1 MGNFRRDAKGY
12 HYTIPEAFDPSLSY
26 DMQYQRLR
34 NLVLKIIDE
43 MEINVPYLI
52 MTKVTHTNDSITIT
66 GSLYQDYK
74 FVSLNNTFS
83 LVGLGDG
90 TYYLNLNNRHKYAP
104 CDKDIVSVPFEGTM
118 YVSTQYMPKDELTL
132 YSITKENG
140 VVTEVK
146 YNDIYT
152 GMHNI
157 AEDAHENRFS
167 DVYSKIQTEIDRATS
182 AEETLDKKIEDET
195 DRAETSES
203 ALDDKI
209 EAETQRA
216 KSAETQLQNNI
227 TAETNRAT
235 AKENELSAAIT
246 AEQQR
251 AEQAEQQITNAVNTE
266 VQNRTA
272 AVTEERERAIAAEN
286 AITENMT
293 NLVNTEKDRAIAAET
308 SITTNMTNLVN
319 TEKDRAIAAE
329 TSITT
334 NMTNLVNTEKD
345 RAIAA
350 ETSITEDMTNL
361 IETEKDRAIAAEE
374 NLQSQFNNWE
384 AQLDGVEAKV
394 DGKQDKIGAVQG
406 NATDM
411 EITGIPAT
419 NSIAFKSANGDILA
433 VKTKV
438 PTSPT
443 DAVSKAYLDNE
454 VELIN
459 NSLDEKQ
466 DKIGK
471 VNIVSPSSIKVTEV
485 PVSEDIGFLGTDGN
499 LLNVKTGTPS
509 ANDDSTT
516 KKYVDDTITSATKL
530 NWKDATLIFYK
541 NDGSEVSQKPIKYAE
556 DNNFIYVSFNIG
568 INNLSIQRAYC
579 ANLDIDMTV
588 ISNTINTNNLTY
600 NIRDGVNYETFFANT
615 MHISPRKDLD
625 IRFTDSNN
633 NIDFTGKGL
642 SIYGT
647 YLFKK

>member
-1 MGNFRRDAKGY
+1 MGNFCRDTKGY

-34 NLVLKIIDE
+34 NIVLKIIDE

-140 VVTEVK
+140 VVTSVE

-167 DVYSKIQTEIDRATS
+167 DVYAKIQAEIDRATS
-182 AEETLDKKIEDET
+182 AEETLDKKIENET

-203 ALDDKI
+203 AIDDKI

-216 KSAETQLQNNI
+216 TSKETELQNNI

-235 AKENELSAAIT
+235 AKENQLSAAIT

-293 NLVNTEKDRAIAAET
+293 NLVDTEKDRAIAAENSVRT
-308 SITTNMTNLVN
+308 DMTNLVD

-329 TSITT
+329 
-334 NMTNLVNTEKD
+334 N
-345 RAIAA
+345 
-350 ETSITEDMTNL
+350 SITEDMTNL
-361 IETEKDRAIAAEE
+361 VETEKDRAIAAEE

-394 DGKQDKIGAVQG
+394 DGKQDKIGNVQG

-419 NSIAFKSANGDILA
+419 NSIAFKGENGDILA
-433 VKTKV
+433 VKTKA
-438 PTSPT
+438 PASPT
-443 DAVSKAYLDNE
+443 DAVTKEWLDTE

-459 NSLDEKQ
+459 NSLDEL
-466 DKIGK
+466 DTKITAETGRATQKENELNTKITNEINRATQVENAIKEDVNGILLTNFPVTATTYSDTDVPVTAAVRVLKFNKFALIQVNCRSNDRSTNFNQIK
-471 VNIVSPSSIKVTEV
+471 VDLSSLSPS
-485 PVSEDIGFLGTDGN
+485 
-499 LLNVKTGTPS
+499 LNKNAAFGS
-509 ANDDSTT
+509 AG
-516 KKYVDDTITSATKL
+516 YMEILQDTIGATYHSWPVTLRTDKTL
-530 NWKDATLIFYK
+530 IIGNSLLTGYRPGDAT
-541 NDGSEVSQKPIKYAE
+541 VYATA
-556 DNNFIYVSFNIG
+556 I
-568 INNLSIQRAYC
+568 L
-579 ANLDIDMTV
+579 
-588 ISNTINTNNLTY
+588 
-600 NIRDGVNYETFFANT
+600 FF
-615 MHISPRKDLD
+615 
-625 IRFTDSNN
+625 
-633 NIDFTGKGL
+633 
-642 SIYGT
+642 
-647 YLFKK
+647 

>member
-1 MGNFRRDAKGY
+1 MGNFRRDTKGY

-34 NLVLKIIDE
+34 NIVLKIIDE

-140 VVTEVK
+140 VVTSVE

-167 DVYSKIQTEIDRATS
+167 DVYAKIQAEIDRATS

-195 DRAETSES
+195 DRAETAES

-209 EAETQRA
+209 KAETQRA
-216 KSAETQLQNNI
+216 TSAETQLQNNI

-235 AKENELSAAIT
+235 AKENELSEAIT

-293 NLVNTEKDRAIAAET
+293 NLVNTEKDRAIAAEN
-308 SITTNMTNLVN
+308 SIRTDMTNLV
-319 TEKDRAIAAE
+319 
-329 TSITT
+329 
-334 NMTNLVNTEKD
+334 
-345 RAIAA
+345 
-350 ETSITEDMTNL
+350 
-361 IETEKDRAIAAEE
+361 ETEKDRAIAAEE

-394 DGKQDKIGAVQG
+394 DAKQDKIGAVQG

-419 NSIAFKSANGDILA
+419 ESIAFKGQN
-433 VKTKV
+433 
-438 PTSPT
+438 
-443 DAVSKAYLDNE
+443 
-454 VELIN
+454 
-459 NSLDEKQ
+459 
-466 DKIGK
+466 
-471 VNIVSPSSIKVTEV
+471 SSILK
-485 PVSEDIGFLGTDGN
+485 
-499 LLNVKTGTPS
+499 VKTGTS
-509 ANDDSTT
+509 
-516 KKYVDDTITSATKL
+516 VDDDDAIPRKQFVDSNTTLTTLITNETNRATQKENELNTKIINETNRATQVENDIKEDVNGTLLTEFPITASAYDGSNVPVTASIKVLKFNTFALIQVSCKNTDRSTNFNQIKVDLSSLSPSLTKNVAFGSAGYIYASGGL
-530 NWKDATLIFYK
+530 SEVKYYSWPVQLYKDKTLRIGNSTLAGYKLGDAT
-541 NDGSEVSQKPIKYAE
+541 VYATA
-556 DNNFIYVSFNIG
+556 I
-568 INNLSIQRAYC
+568 L
-579 ANLDIDMTV
+579 
-588 ISNTINTNNLTY
+588 
-600 NIRDGVNYETFFANT
+600 FF
-615 MHISPRKDLD
+615 
-625 IRFTDSNN
+625 
-633 NIDFTGKGL
+633 
-642 SIYGT
+642 
-647 YLFKK
+647 

>member
-1 MGNFRRDAKGY
+1 MGNFRRDTKGY

-34 NLVLKIIDE
+34 NIVLKIIDE

-140 VVTEVK
+140 VVTSVE

-167 DVYSKIQTEIDRATS
+167 DVYAKIQAEIDRATS

-216 KSAETQLQNNI
+216 TSAETQLQNNI

-246 AEQQR
+246 AEQHR

-293 NLVNTEKDRAIAAET
+293 NLVNTEKDRAMAAEASITESMTSLVDTEKDRAIAAEE
-308 SITTNMTNLVN
+308 SITTDMTSLVN

-329 TSITT
+329 G
-334 NMTNLVNTEKD
+334 
-345 RAIAA
+345 
-350 ETSITEDMTNL
+350 
-361 IETEKDRAIAAEE
+361 

-394 DGKQDKIGAVQG
+394 DAKQDKIGDVQG

-419 NSIAFKSANGDILA
+419 NSIAFKGENGDFLA
-433 VKTKV
+433 IKTKN
-438 PTSPT
+438 PTSSN
-443 DAVSKAYLDNE
+443 DAVSKA
-454 VELIN
+454 
-459 NSLDEKQ
+459 SLDAEVATINSSI
-466 DKIGK
+466 DELNTKITGEISRATQAENDIKEDVNGTLLTDFPVTAKNYSGSSVAVTAK
-471 VNIVSPSSIKVTEV
+471 VNVLKFNTFALIQVQCRSTDRSSNFNEINVDLSSLSPSLTKNVAFGSAGYIYSSGELTEV
-485 PVSEDIGFLGTDGN
+485 KYYSWPVQLLTTGVLRIGSSALAGYKLG
-499 LLNVKTGTPS
+499 
-509 ANDDSTT
+509 
-516 KKYVDDTITSATKL
+516 
-530 NWKDATLIFYK
+530 DAT
-541 NDGSEVSQKPIKYAE
+541 VYATA
-556 DNNFIYVSFNIG
+556 I
-568 INNLSIQRAYC
+568 L
-579 ANLDIDMTV
+579 
-588 ISNTINTNNLTY
+588 
-600 NIRDGVNYETFFANT
+600 FF
-615 MHISPRKDLD
+615 
-625 IRFTDSNN
+625 
-633 NIDFTGKGL
+633 
-642 SIYGT
+642 
-647 YLFKK
+647 

>member
-1 MGNFRRDAKGY
+1 MGNFRRDTKGY

-34 NLVLKIIDE
+34 NIVLKIIDE

-52 MTKVTHTNDSITIT
+52 MTNVTHTNDSITIT

-140 VVTEVK
+140 VVTSVE

-167 DVYSKIQTEIDRATS
+167 DVYTKIQAEIDRATS

-195 DRAETSES
+195 YRAKISES
-203 ALDDKI
+203 MLDDKI

-216 KSAETQLQNNI
+216 TNAETQLQNNI

-293 NLVNTEKDRAIAAET
+293 NLVNTEKDRAIAAEN
-308 SITTNMTNLVN
+308 SIRTDMTNLVD

-329 TSITT
+329 ESITT
-334 NMTNLVNTEKD
+334 DMTNLVN
-345 RAIAA
+345 
-350 ETSITEDMTNL
+350 
-361 IETEKDRAIAAEE
+361 TEKDRAIAAEE

-419 NSIAFKSANGDILA
+419 NSIGFKGENDDFLA
-433 VKTKV
+433 IKTKN

-443 DAVSKAYLDNE
+443 DAVTKAWLDTE
-454 VELIN
+454 VELITN
-459 NSLDEKQ
+459 SIDELDTKITDEISRATQAENDIKEDVNGTLLTDFPVTAKNYSGSSVAVTAKVNVLKFNTFALIQVQCRSADRSNNFNEINVDLSSLSPSLTKNVAFGSAGYIEVNIDTLEATYHSWPVQLYTDKTLRIGNSLLTGYK
-466 DKIGK
+466 
-471 VNIVSPSSIKVTEV
+471 
-485 PVSEDIGFLGTDGN
+485 LG
-499 LLNVKTGTPS
+499 
-509 ANDDSTT
+509 
-516 KKYVDDTITSATKL
+516 
-530 NWKDATLIFYK
+530 DAT
-541 NDGSEVSQKPIKYAE
+541 VYATA
-556 DNNFIYVSFNIG
+556 I
-568 INNLSIQRAYC
+568 L
-579 ANLDIDMTV
+579 
-588 ISNTINTNNLTY
+588 
-600 NIRDGVNYETFFANT
+600 FF
-615 MHISPRKDLD
+615 
-625 IRFTDSNN
+625 
-633 NIDFTGKGL
+633 
-642 SIYGT
+642 
-647 YLFKK
+647 

>member
-1 MGNFRRDAKGY
+1 MGNFRRDTKGY

-34 NLVLKIIDE
+34 NIVLKIIDE

-140 VVTEVK
+140 VVTSVE

-167 DVYSKIQTEIDRATS
+167 DVYAKIQAEIDRATS

-209 EAETQRA
+209 ETETQRA
-216 KSAETQLQNNI
+216 TSAETQLQNNI

-246 AEQQR
+246 AEQHR

-293 NLVNTEKDRAIAAET
+293 NLVNTEKDRAIAAEA
-308 SITTNMTNLVN
+308 SIT
-319 TEKDRAIAAE
+319 E
-329 TSITT
+329 

-361 IETEKDRAIAAEE
+361 VDTEKNRAIAAEE

-394 DGKQDKIGAVQG
+394 DAKQDKIGAVQG

-419 NSIAFKSANGDILA
+419 NSIAFKGENDDFLA
-433 VKTKV
+433 IKTKN
-438 PTSPT
+438 PTGENDT
-443 DAVSKAYLDNE
+443 AN
-454 VELIN
+454 
-459 NSLDEKQ
+459 KQ
-466 DKIGK
+466 Y
-471 VNIVSPSSIKVTEV
+471 V
-485 PVSEDIGFLGTDGN
+485 
-499 LLNVKTGTPS
+499 
-509 ANDDSTT
+509 DST
-516 KKYVDDTITSATKL
+516 IENATTL
-530 NWKDATLIFYK
+530 NWKTGVLKFYEAP
-541 NDGSEVSQKPIKYAE
+541 SSTEVANLNIEYAE
-556 DNNFIYVSFNIG
+556 DANFVYIYLSGSISNCKVLYAEADLDITPFAKPSDSSPITYYVYDVILSDTSFTTINNIMNTKYNISIG
-568 INNLSIQRAYC
+568 INGA
-579 ANLDIDMTV
+579 LDL
-588 ISNTINTNNLTY
+588 TNKSM
-600 NIRDGVNYETFFANT
+600 R
-615 MHISPRKDLD
+615 
-625 IRFTDSNN
+625 
-633 NIDFTGKGL
+633 
-642 SIYGT
+642 IYGT

>member
-1 MGNFRRDAKGY
+1 MGNFRRDTKGY

-34 NLVLKIIDE
+34 NIVLKIIDE

-140 VVTEVK
+140 VVTSVE

-167 DVYSKIQTEIDRATS
+167 DVYTKIQAEIDRATS
-182 AEETLDKKIEDET
+182 AEENLDKKIEDET

-216 KSAETQLQNNI
+216 TSAETQLQNNI

-235 AKENELSAAIT
+235 AKESELSAVIT

-266 VQNRTA
+266 VQNRTT
-272 AVTEERERAIAAEN
+272 AVAEERERAIAAEN

-293 NLVNTEKDRAIAAET
+293 NLID
-308 SITTNMTNLVN
+308 
-319 TEKDRAIAAE
+319 
-329 TSITT
+329 
-334 NMTNLVNTEKD
+334 
-345 RAIAA
+345 
-350 ETSITEDMTNL
+350 
-361 IETEKDRAIAAEE
+361 TEKDRAIAAEE

-394 DGKQDKIGAVQG
+394 DAKQDKIGAVQG

-419 NSIAFKSANGDILA
+419 NSIAFKGEKGNILA
-433 VKTKV
+433 VKTKI
-438 PTSPT
+438 PT
-443 DAVSKAYLDNE
+443 DTDDAVPKASLDTE

-466 DKIGK
+466 DKIGE
-471 VNIVSPSSIKVTEV
+471 VNIVSPTSIVIYEI
-485 PVSEDIGFLGTDGN
+485 PASEDIGFLGTDGN
-499 LLNVKTGTPS
+499 LLNVKTGRPLADDES
-509 ANDDSTT
+509 AT
-516 KKYVDDTITSATKL
+516 KKYVDDSIESATKL
-530 NWKDATLIFYK
+530 NWKDATLIFDK
-541 NDGSEVSQKPIKYAE
+541 NDGSEVYQGSIKYAE
-556 DNNFIYVSFNIG
+556 DNNFIYVNFDIV
-568 INNLSIQRAYC
+568 INNLSIQRASS
-579 ANLDIDMTV
+579 AKLDIDMTGIYSI
-588 ISNTINTNNLTY
+588 ISANNLTY
-600 NIRDGVNYETFFANT
+600 NIRDGVNYEAFLANT
-615 MHISPRKDLD
+615 IRISPSKILN
-625 IRFTDSNN
+625 IHFTDINN
-633 NIDFTGKGL
+633 NIDFTGKEL

>member
-1 MGNFRRDAKGY
+1 MGNFRRDTKGY

-34 NLVLKIIDE
+34 NIVLKIIDE

-140 VVTEVK
+140 VVTSVE

-167 DVYSKIQTEIDRATS
+167 DVYTKIQTEIDRATS

-216 KSAETQLQNNI
+216 TNAETQLQNNI

-246 AEQQR
+246 AEQHR

-286 AITENMT
+286 SITENMT

-308 SITTNMTNLVN
+308 SITENMTNLV
-319 TEKDRAIAAE
+319 D
-329 TSITT
+329 
-334 NMTNLVNTEKD
+334 TEKD

-361 IETEKDRAIAAEE
+361 VETEKDRAIAAEE

-394 DGKQDKIGAVQG
+394 DAKQDKIGAVQG

-419 NSIAFKSANGDILA
+419 NSIVFKGTNGDILA
-433 VKTKV
+433 VKTKI

-443 DAVSKAYLDNE
+443 DAVPKASLDTE

-466 DKIGK
+466 DKIGE
-471 VNIVSPSSIKVTEV
+471 VNIYSPASVRVTAI
-485 PVSEDIGFLGTDGN
+485 PASKDIGFVNTGGV
-499 LLNVKTGTPS
+499 LLNVKTGAPLDDSDS
-509 ANDDSTT
+509 ANMEYVKNQIAIETLRATQAENAIKEDVNGTLLTDFPVTASTYSNT
-516 KKYVDDTITSATKL
+516 DVPVIANVKVLKFNTFALIQVNCRSVDRSSNFNQIKVDLSSLSPSLDKNAAFGSAGYIEVLQDTLGATYHSWPVQL
-530 NWKDATLIFYK
+530 YTDRTLRIGNSLLTGYRLGDAT
-541 NDGSEVSQKPIKYAE
+541 VYATA
-556 DNNFIYVSFNIG
+556 V
-568 INNLSIQRAYC
+568 L
-579 ANLDIDMTV
+579 
-588 ISNTINTNNLTY
+588 
-600 NIRDGVNYETFFANT
+600 FF
-615 MHISPRKDLD
+615 
-625 IRFTDSNN
+625 
-633 NIDFTGKGL
+633 
-642 SIYGT
+642 
-647 YLFKK
+647 

>member
-1 MGNFRRDAKGY
+1 MGNFRRDTKGY

-34 NLVLKIIDE
+34 NVVLKIIDE

-140 VVTEVK
+140 IVK
-146 YNDIYT
+146 SVEYNDIYT

-167 DVYSKIQTEIDRATS
+167 DVYTKIQAEIDRATS

-195 DRAETSES
+195 NRAETSES

-216 KSAETQLQNNI
+216 TSAETQLQNNI

-251 AEQAEQQITNAVNTE
+251 AEQAEQQITNAINTE

-293 NLVNTEKDRAIAAET
+293 NLVNTEKDRAIAAEN
-308 SITTNMTNLVN
+308 SIRTDMTNLV
-319 TEKDRAIAAE
+319 D
-329 TSITT
+329 
-334 NMTNLVNTEKD
+334 TEKD

-361 IETEKDRAIAAEE
+361 VETEKDRAIAAEG

-394 DGKQDKIGAVQG
+394 DAKQDKIGDVQG

-419 NSIAFKSANGDILA
+419 NSIAFKGENGDFLA
-433 VKTKV
+433 IKTKN
-438 PTSPT
+438 PTSSN
-443 DAVSKAYLDNE
+443 DAVSKA
-454 VELIN
+454 
-459 NSLDEKQ
+459 SLDAEVATINSSI
-466 DKIGK
+466 DELNTKITGEISRATQAENDIKEDVNGTLLTDFPVTAKNYSGSSVAVTAK
-471 VNIVSPSSIKVTEV
+471 VNVLKFNTFALIQVQCRSTDRSSNFNEINVDLSSLSPSLTKNVAFGSAGYIYSSSELTEV
-485 PVSEDIGFLGTDGN
+485 KYYSWPVQLLTTGVLRIGSSALAGYKLG
-499 LLNVKTGTPS
+499 
-509 ANDDSTT
+509 
-516 KKYVDDTITSATKL
+516 
-530 NWKDATLIFYK
+530 DAT
-541 NDGSEVSQKPIKYAE
+541 VYATA
-556 DNNFIYVSFNIG
+556 I
-568 INNLSIQRAYC
+568 L
-579 ANLDIDMTV
+579 
-588 ISNTINTNNLTY
+588 
-600 NIRDGVNYETFFANT
+600 FF
-615 MHISPRKDLD
+615 
-625 IRFTDSNN
+625 
-633 NIDFTGKGL
+633 
-642 SIYGT
+642 
-647 YLFKK
+647 

>member
-1 MGNFRRDAKGY
+1 MGNFRRDTKGY

-34 NLVLKIIDE
+34 NIVLKIIDE

-140 VVTEVK
+140 VVTSVE

-157 AEDAHENRFS
+157 DEDAHENRFS
-167 DVYSKIQTEIDRATS
+167 DVYTKIQAEIDRATS

-216 KSAETQLQNNI
+216 TTAETQLQNNI

-235 AKENELSAAIT
+235 AKENALSEAIT

-286 AITENMT
+286 AIT
-293 NLVNTEKDRAIAAET
+293 
-308 SITTNMTNLVN
+308 TNMTNLVN

-329 TSITT
+329 ASITE
-334 NMTNLVNTEKD
+334 NMTNLVDTEKD

-361 IETEKDRAIAAEE
+361 VETEKDRAIAAEE

-394 DGKQDKIGAVQG
+394 DAKQDKIGAVQG

-419 NSIAFKSANGDILA
+419 NSIVFKGTNGDILA
-433 VKTKV
+433 VKTKI

-443 DAVSKAYLDNE
+443 DAVPKASLDTE

-466 DKIGK
+466 DKIGEVLTNSDTDIRITGIP
-471 VNIVSPSSIKVTEV
+471 VNKT
-485 PVSEDIGFLGTDGN
+485 IGFRGTSTSSEF
-499 LLNVKTGTPS
+499 LNVKTGTPS
-509 ANDDSTT
+509 ANDDAST
-516 KKYVDDTITSATKL
+516 KKYVDDTITSVTKL
-530 NWKDATLIFYK
+530 NWKTATINFFNNTSSTVKEDTIEYTEDA
-541 NDGSEVSQKPIKYAE
+541 
-556 DNNFIYVSFNIG
+556 NFIYINLNSFLQNVFVQRAVAVLELSHIFPSEYSVINSYPLAYQIVDVVEYTYSFAIGCFVKGDSTFNIEFTTPASQ
-568 INNLSIQRAYC
+568 IDLS
-579 ANLDIDMTV
+579 NKSMNV
-588 ISNTINTNNLTY
+588 E
-600 NIRDGVNYETFFANT
+600 GVY
-615 MHISPRKDLD
+615 I
-625 IRFTDSNN
+625 
-633 NIDFTGKGL
+633 
-642 SIYGT
+642 
-647 YLFKK
+647 FKK

>member
-1 MGNFRRDAKGY
+1 MGNFRRDTKGY

-34 NLVLKIIDE
+34 NIVLKIIDE

-52 MTKVTHTNDSITIT
+52 MTKVTYTNDSITIT

-140 VVTEVK
+140 VVTSVE

-167 DVYSKIQTEIDRATS
+167 DVYTKIQAEIDRATS

-195 DRAETSES
+195 DRAEASES
-203 ALDDKI
+203 ALDSKI
-209 EAETQRA
+209 EAETERA
-216 KSAETQLQNNI
+216 VNAEAQLQNNI
-227 TAETNRAT
+227 SAETNRAM

-293 NLVNTEKDRAIAAET
+293 NLVDTEKDRAIAAEN
-308 SITTNMTNLVN
+308 SIRT
-319 TEKDRAIAAE
+319 D
-329 TSITT
+329 
-334 NMTNLVNTEKD
+334 MTNLVNTEKD

-361 IETEKDRAIAAEE
+361 VETEKDRAIAAEG

-394 DGKQDKIGAVQG
+394 DAKQDKIGAVQG

-411 EITGIPAT
+411 EITDIPAT
-419 NSIAFKSANGDILA
+419 NSIAFKGENGDILA
-433 VKTKV
+433 VKTKI
-438 PTSPT
+438 PT
-443 DAVSKAYLDNE
+443 DAYDAVPKASLDTE
-454 VELIN
+454 VELIS

-466 DKIGK
+466 DKIGEVLTNSDTDIRVTGIP
-471 VNIVSPSSIKVTEV
+471 VNKT
-485 PVSEDIGFLGTDGN
+485 IGFRGTSTSSEY
-499 LLNVKTGTPS
+499 LNVKTGTPS
-509 ANDDSTT
+509 ANDDSAT
-516 KKYVDDTITSATKL
+516 KKYVDDAITSATKL

-541 NDGSEVSQKPIKYAE
+541 NDNSEVAQKPIKYAE
-556 DNNFIYVSFNIG
+556 DNNFVYVYLNG
-568 INNLSIQRAYC
+568 GP
-579 ANLDIDMTV
+579 ANCVIRYAIAQLDITHISETV
-588 ISNTINTNNLTY
+588 IYAPQSLHTYYDNGIKFVAATNSITNNNQYSFRL
-600 NIRDGVNYETFFANT
+600 NVEN
-615 MHISPRKDLD
+615 DLD
-625 IRFTDSNN
+625 LTSK
-633 NIDFTGKGL
+633 TL
-642 SIYGT
+642 SMYGT
-647 YLFKK
+647 YIFKK

>member
-1 MGNFRRDAKGY
+1 MGNFCRDTRGY

-34 NLVLKIIDE
+34 NIVLKIIDE

-52 MTKVTHTNDSITIT
+52 MTNVTHTNDSITIT

-90 TYYLNLNNRHKYAP
+90 TYYLNLNNRYKYAP
-104 CDKDIVSVPFEGTM
+104 CNDDIVSVPFEGTM
-118 YVSTQYMPKDELTL
+118 YVSTQYMPKNELTL
-132 YSITKENG
+132 YSIIKENG

-167 DVYSKIQTEIDRATS
+167 DVYAKIQAEIDRATS
-182 AEETLDKKIEDET
+182 VEENLNKKIEDET

-216 KSAETQLQNNI
+216 TNAETQLQNNI
-227 TAETNRAT
+227 TTETNRAT

-251 AEQAEQQITNAVNTE
+251 AEQAEQQITGAVNTE
-266 VQNRTA
+266 VQNRIA

-293 NLVNTEKDRAIAAET
+293 NLVDTEKDRAIAAEN
-308 SITTNMTNLVN
+308 SIRTDMTNLVD

-329 TSITT
+329 
-334 NMTNLVNTEKD
+334 N
-345 RAIAA
+345 
-350 ETSITEDMTNL
+350 SITEDMTNL
-361 IETEKDRAIAAEE
+361 VETEKDRAIAAEE

-394 DGKQDKIGAVQG
+394 DAKQDKIGAVQG
-406 NATDM
+406 NTTDM

-419 NSIAFKSANGDILA
+419 DSIAFKGTNGSILA
-433 VKTKV
+433 VKTK
-438 PTSPT
+438 TPT
-443 DAVSKAYLDNE
+443 DADDAVTKAWLDTQ
-454 VELIN
+454 VDLITG
-459 NSLDEKQ
+459 SLDQKQ
-466 DKIGK
+466 DKIGA
-471 VNIVSPSSIKVTEV
+471 VQGSAADMEITNIPATNSIAFKGSS
-485 PVSEDIGFLGTDGN
+485 GN
-499 LLNVKTGTPS
+499 ILNVETGTPTK
-509 ANDDSTT
+509 ANDATN
-516 KKYVDDTITSATKL
+516 KQYVDGAIENATTL
-530 NWKDATLIFYK
+530 NWKTAVLTFY
-541 NDGSEVSQKPIKYAE
+541 NSSNTVTANMNIKYAE
-556 DNNFIYVSFNIG
+556 DTNFIYIHFESSPSNCIIKYARV
-568 INNLSIQRAYC
+568 
-579 ANLDIDMTV
+579 NLDISPVSLPLYSSTV
-588 ISNTINTNNLTY
+588 VCAIHDNTGGDYTFAYAESSIIPNKSYLLNFNSKTEIDLTNKSMAL
-600 NIRDGVNYETFFANT
+600 
-615 MHISPRKDLD
+615 
-625 IRFTDSNN
+625 
-633 NIDFTGKGL
+633 
-642 SIYGT
+642 YGT
-647 YLFKK
+647 YIFKKQ

>member
-1 MGNFRRDAKGY
+1 MGNFRRDTKGY

-34 NLVLKIIDE
+34 NIVLKIIDE

-83 LVGLGDG
+83 LVRLGDG

-167 DVYSKIQTEIDRATS
+167 DVYAKIQAEIDRATS
-182 AEETLDKKIEDET
+182 AEETLNKKIEDET

-216 KSAETQLQNNI
+216 TSAETQLQNNI

-251 AEQAEQQITNAVNTE
+251 AEQAEQQITNAVDTE
-266 VQNRTA
+266 VTNRIA
-272 AVTEERERAIAAEN
+272 AVTEERERAIAAETS
-286 AITENMT
+286 ITENMT
-293 NLVNTEKDRAIAAET
+293 NLVDTEKDRAIAAEN
-308 SITTNMTNLVN
+308 SIRT
-319 TEKDRAIAAE
+319 D
-329 TSITT
+329 
-334 NMTNLVNTEKD
+334 MTNLVNTEKD

-350 ETSITEDMTNL
+350 ETSITENMTNL
-361 IETEKDRAIAAEE
+361 VETEKDRAIAAEE

-384 AQLDGVEAKV
+384 AQLDDVEAKV
-394 DGKQDKIGAVQG
+394 DAKQDKIGAVQG

-419 NSIAFKSANGDILA
+419 DSIAFKGANGDILA
-433 VKTKV
+433 VKTKI
-438 PTSPT
+438 PANPN
-443 DAVSKAYLDNE
+443 DAVPKASLDTE

-459 NSLDEKQ
+459 NSIDELDT
-466 DKIGK
+466 KITDEISRAVRVENSLLEEINNETTRATQAENDIKEDVNGTLLTDFPVTATTYSGTDVPVTAVVRVLKFNTFALIQVSCRSNDRSTNFNQIK
-471 VNIVSPSSIKVTEV
+471 VDLSSLSPSLTKNAAFGSAGYIEV
-485 PVSEDIGFLGTDGN
+485 LQDTLGATYHSWPVQLYTDKTLRIGNSLLTGYRLG
-499 LLNVKTGTPS
+499 
-509 ANDDSTT
+509 
-516 KKYVDDTITSATKL
+516 
-530 NWKDATLIFYK
+530 DAT
-541 NDGSEVSQKPIKYAE
+541 VYATA
-556 DNNFIYVSFNIG
+556 I
-568 INNLSIQRAYC
+568 L
-579 ANLDIDMTV
+579 
-588 ISNTINTNNLTY
+588 
-600 NIRDGVNYETFFANT
+600 FF
-615 MHISPRKDLD
+615 
-625 IRFTDSNN
+625 
-633 NIDFTGKGL
+633 
-642 SIYGT
+642 
-647 YLFKK
+647 

>member
-1 MGNFRRDAKGY
+1 MGNFRRDTKGY

-34 NLVLKIIDE
+34 NIVLKIIDE

-140 VVTEVK
+140 VVTSVE

-167 DVYSKIQTEIDRATS
+167 DVYTKIQTEIDRATS

-216 KSAETQLQNNI
+216 TSAETQLQNNI

-246 AEQQR
+246 AEQHR

-286 AITENMT
+286 SITENMT

-308 SITTNMTNLVN
+308 SITENMTNLVD

-329 TSITT
+329 TT
-334 NMTNLVNTEKD
+334 
-345 RAIAA
+345 
-350 ETSITEDMTNL
+350 ITEDMTNL
-361 IETEKDRAIAAEE
+361 VETEKDRAIAAEE

-394 DGKQDKIGAVQG
+394 DAKQDKIGAVQG

-419 NSIAFKSANGDILA
+419 NSIAFKGTNGDILA
-433 VKTKV
+433 VKTKI
-438 PTSPT
+438 PTNPN
-443 DAVSKAYLDNE
+443 DAVPKASLDTE
-454 VELIN
+454 VELITN
-459 NSLDEKQ
+459 SIDELDTKITNETSRATQVENAIKEDVNGTLLTEFPVTASTYSGTNVPVTASVRVLKFNTFALIQVSCRSNDRSSNFNQIKVDLSSLSPSLTKNVAFGSAGYIEVLQDTLGATYHSWPVQLYTDKTLRIGNSLLT
-466 DKIGK
+466 GYR
-471 VNIVSPSSIKVTEV
+471 
-485 PVSEDIGFLGTDGN
+485 LG
-499 LLNVKTGTPS
+499 
-509 ANDDSTT
+509 
-516 KKYVDDTITSATKL
+516 
-530 NWKDATLIFYK
+530 DAT
-541 NDGSEVSQKPIKYAE
+541 VYATA
-556 DNNFIYVSFNIG
+556 I
-568 INNLSIQRAYC
+568 L
-579 ANLDIDMTV
+579 
-588 ISNTINTNNLTY
+588 
-600 NIRDGVNYETFFANT
+600 FF
-615 MHISPRKDLD
+615 
-625 IRFTDSNN
+625 
-633 NIDFTGKGL
+633 
-642 SIYGT
+642 
-647 YLFKK
+647 

>member
-1 MGNFRRDAKGY
+1 MGNFRRDTKGY

-34 NLVLKIIDE
+34 NVVLKIIDE

-167 DVYSKIQTEIDRATS
+167 DVYTKIQAEIDRATS

-216 KSAETQLQNNI
+216 TSAETQLQDNI

-251 AEQAEQQITNAVNTE
+251 AEQAEQQIINAVNTE

-293 NLVNTEKDRAIAAET
+293 NLVNTEKDRAIAAEN
-308 SITTNMTNLVN
+308 SIRTDMTNLV
-319 TEKDRAIAAE
+319 D
-329 TSITT
+329 
-334 NMTNLVNTEKD
+334 TEKD

-361 IETEKDRAIAAEE
+361 VETEKDRAIVAEG

-394 DGKQDKIGAVQG
+394 DGKQDKIGDVQG

-419 NSIAFKSANGDILA
+419 NSIAFKSDDGDFLA
-433 VKTKV
+433 IKTKN
-438 PTSPT
+438 PTNPN
-443 DAVSKAYLDNE
+443 DAVSKASLDTE
-454 VELIN
+454 VERIN
-459 NSLDEKQ
+459 NSLGEKQ
-466 DKIGK
+466 DKIGA
-471 VNIVSPSSIKVTEV
+471 VQGNATDMEITNIPAIISIAFKGEND
-485 PVSEDIGFLGTDGN
+485 DILV
-499 LLNVKTGTPS
+499 VKTGTPS
-509 ANDDSTT
+509 ANYDSAN
-516 KKYVDDTITSATKL
+516 KKYVDEAIARYTNLTWWAQSIYFFA
-530 NWKDATLIFYK
+530 KDNSSTPVAGGTMF
-541 NDGSEVSQKPIKYAE
+541 YAE
-556 DNNFIYVSFNIG
+556 DNKCIYLSFDCSITVG
-568 INNLSIQRAYC
+568 IYNASATLSQISTISSTKRIAPIAYVVKDSSDIYTSKMTITAELTSAKSLQIKFDNNDVGGEGS
-579 ANLDIDMTV
+579 TV
-588 ISNTINTNNLTY
+588 TIA
-600 NIRDGVNYETFFANT
+600 GV
-615 MHISPRKDLD
+615 
-625 IRFTDSNN
+625 
-633 NIDFTGKGL
+633 
-642 SIYGT
+642 
-647 YLFKK
+647 YLIKK

>member
-1 MGNFRRDAKGY
+1 MGNFRRDTKGY

-34 NLVLKIIDE
+34 NVVLKIIDE

-140 VVTEVK
+140 IVTSVE

-167 DVYSKIQTEIDRATS
+167 DVYTKIQAEIDRATS
-182 AEETLDKKIEDET
+182 AEETIDKKIEDET
-195 DRAETSES
+195 NRAETSES

-216 KSAETQLQNNI
+216 TSAETQLQNNI

-251 AEQAEQQITNAVNTE
+251 AEQAEQQITNAINTE

-293 NLVNTEKDRAIAAET
+293 NLVNTEKDRAIAAEN
-308 SITTNMTNLVN
+308 SIRTDMTNLV
-319 TEKDRAIAAE
+319 D
-329 TSITT
+329 
-334 NMTNLVNTEKD
+334 TEKD

-361 IETEKDRAIAAEE
+361 VETEKDRAIAAEG

-394 DGKQDKIGAVQG
+394 DAKQDKIGDVQG

-419 NSIAFKSANGDILA
+419 NSIAFKGENGDFLA
-433 VKTKV
+433 IKTKN
-438 PTSPT
+438 PTSSN
-443 DAVSKAYLDNE
+443 DAVSKA
-454 VELIN
+454 
-459 NSLDEKQ
+459 SLDAEVATINSSI
-466 DKIGK
+466 DELNTKITGEISRATQAENDIKEDVNGTLLTDFPVTAKNYSGSSVAVTAK
-471 VNIVSPSSIKVTEV
+471 VNVLKFNTFALIQVQCRSTDRSSNFNEINVDLSSLSPSLTKNVAFGSAGYIYSSGELTEV
-485 PVSEDIGFLGTDGN
+485 KYYSWPVQLLTTGVLRIGFSALAAYKLG
-499 LLNVKTGTPS
+499 
-509 ANDDSTT
+509 
-516 KKYVDDTITSATKL
+516 
-530 NWKDATLIFYK
+530 DAT
-541 NDGSEVSQKPIKYAE
+541 VYATA
-556 DNNFIYVSFNIG
+556 I
-568 INNLSIQRAYC
+568 L
-579 ANLDIDMTV
+579 
-588 ISNTINTNNLTY
+588 
-600 NIRDGVNYETFFANT
+600 FF
-615 MHISPRKDLD
+615 
-625 IRFTDSNN
+625 
-633 NIDFTGKGL
+633 
-642 SIYGT
+642 
-647 YLFKK
+647 

>member
-1 MGNFRRDAKGY
+1 MGNFRRDTKGY

-34 NLVLKIIDE
+34 NIVLKIIDE

-118 YVSTQYMPKDELTL
+118 YVSTQSMPKDELTL

-140 VVTEVK
+140 VVTSVE

-167 DVYSKIQTEIDRATS
+167 DVYTKIQAEIDRATS

-216 KSAETQLQNNI
+216 TSAETQLQNNI

-293 NLVNTEKDRAIAAET
+293 NLVNTEKDRAIAAEN
-308 SITTNMTNLVN
+308 SIRTDMTNLV
-319 TEKDRAIAAE
+319 E
-329 TSITT
+329 
-334 NMTNLVNTEKD
+334 TEKD

-361 IETEKDRAIAAEE
+361 VETEKDRAIAAEE

-394 DGKQDKIGAVQG
+394 DAKQDKIGAVQG

-419 NSIAFKSANGDILA
+419 ESIAFKGQNGSTL
-433 VKTKV
+433 K
-438 PTSPT
+438 
-443 DAVSKAYLDNE
+443 
-454 VELIN
+454 
-459 NSLDEKQ
+459 
-466 DKIGK
+466 
-471 VNIVSPSSIKVTEV
+471 
-485 PVSEDIGFLGTDGN
+485 
-499 LLNVKTGTPS
+499 VKTGT
-509 ANDDSTT
+509 A
-516 KKYVDDTITSATKL
+516 VDDDDAVPRKQLADSNAALTTLITNETNRATQKESELNTKITNEINRATQVENAIKEDVNGTLLTEFPVTAKNYSGSSVNVTAKVNVLKFNTFALIQVQCRSTDRSSNFIEINVDLSSLSPSLTKNVAFGSAGYIYTSGELSEVKYYSWPVQLLTTNVLRIGSSALTGYKL
-530 NWKDATLIFYK
+530 GDAT
-541 NDGSEVSQKPIKYAE
+541 VYATA
-556 DNNFIYVSFNIG
+556 I
-568 INNLSIQRAYC
+568 L
-579 ANLDIDMTV
+579 
-588 ISNTINTNNLTY
+588 
-600 NIRDGVNYETFFANT
+600 FF
-615 MHISPRKDLD
+615 
-625 IRFTDSNN
+625 
-633 NIDFTGKGL
+633 
-642 SIYGT
+642 
-647 YLFKK
+647 

>member
-1 MGNFRRDAKGY
+1 MGNFRRDTKGY

-34 NLVLKIIDE
+34 NIVLKIIDE

-140 VVTEVK
+140 VVTSVE

-167 DVYSKIQTEIDRATS
+167 DVYTKIQTEIDRATS

-216 KSAETQLQNNI
+216 TSAETQLQNNI

-246 AEQQR
+246 AEQHR

-286 AITENMT
+286 SITENMT
-293 NLVNTEKDRAIAAET
+293 NLVD
-308 SITTNMTNLVN
+308 
-319 TEKDRAIAAE
+319 
-329 TSITT
+329 
-334 NMTNLVNTEKD
+334 TEKD

-361 IETEKDRAIAAEE
+361 VETEKDRAIAAEE

-394 DGKQDKIGAVQG
+394 DAKQDKIGAVQG

-419 NSIAFKSANGDILA
+419 NSIAFKGTNGDILA

-438 PTSPT
+438 PNSPT
-443 DAVSKAYLDNE
+443 DAVPKASLDTE
-454 VELIN
+454 VELIG
-459 NSLDEKQ
+459 NSLSELDEKISNETNRATQ
-466 DKIGK
+466 KENELNTKISNETNRAVQKESELNAKITNETARATQVENDIKEDVNGTLLTDFPVTATTYSGTDVPVTASVK
-471 VNIVSPSSIKVTEV
+471 VLKFNTFALIQVQCRSNDRSTNFNQIKVDLSSLSPSLTKNVAFGSAGYIEV
-485 PVSEDIGFLGTDGN
+485 LQDTLGATYHSWPVQLYTDETLRIGNSLLTGYRLG
-499 LLNVKTGTPS
+499 
-509 ANDDSTT
+509 
-516 KKYVDDTITSATKL
+516 
-530 NWKDATLIFYK
+530 DAT
-541 NDGSEVSQKPIKYAE
+541 VYATA
-556 DNNFIYVSFNIG
+556 I
-568 INNLSIQRAYC
+568 L
-579 ANLDIDMTV
+579 
-588 ISNTINTNNLTY
+588 
-600 NIRDGVNYETFFANT
+600 FF
-615 MHISPRKDLD
+615 
-625 IRFTDSNN
+625 
-633 NIDFTGKGL
+633 
-642 SIYGT
+642 
-647 YLFKK
+647 

>member
-1 MGNFRRDAKGY
+1 MGNFCRDTRGY

-34 NLVLKIIDE
+34 NVVLKIIDE

-52 MTKVTHTNDSITIT
+52 MTKVSHTNDSITIT

-140 VVTEVK
+140 VVTSVE

-167 DVYSKIQTEIDRATS
+167 DVYAKIQAEIDRATS
-182 AEETLDKKIEDET
+182 AEENLDKKIEDET

-216 KSAETQLQNNI
+216 TNAETQLQNNI

-251 AEQAEQQITNAVNTE
+251 AEQAEQQITGAVNTE
-266 VQNRTA
+266 VQNRIA

-293 NLVNTEKDRAIAAET
+293 NLVDTEKDRAIAAENSVRT
-308 SITTNMTNLVN
+308 DMTNLID

-329 TSITT
+329 SSIRAD
-334 NMTNLVNTEKD
+334 LLNT
-345 RAIAA
+345 IGV
-350 ETSITEDMTNL
+350 
-361 IETEKDRAIAAEE
+361 EKDRAIAAEE
-374 NLQSQFNNWE
+374 ILQSQFNNWE

-394 DGKQDKIGAVQG
+394 DSKQDKIGAVQG

-411 EITGIPAT
+411 EITNIPAT
-419 NSIAFKSANGDILA
+419 NSIAFKGSSGDILA
-433 VKTKV
+433 VETKN
-438 PTSPT
+438 PTGEN
-443 DAVSKAYLDNE
+443 DAAN
-454 VELIN
+454 
-459 NSLDEKQ
+459 KQ
-466 DKIGK
+466 
-471 VNIVSPSSIKVTEV
+471 
-485 PVSEDIGFLGTDGN
+485 
-499 LLNVKTGTPS
+499 
-509 ANDDSTT
+509 
-516 KKYVDDTITSATKL
+516 YVDNAIENATTL
-530 NWKDATLIFYK
+530 NWKAGVLKFYD
-541 NDGSEVSQKPIKYAE
+541 NSSPVEVANINIKYAE
-556 DNNFIYVSFNIG
+556 DNNFVYIYLNGGPSNCKIKYA
-568 INNLSIQRAYC
+568 IAQLDLTSIRETTIYAPQTVHTYYDNGTKIVAATNSIYIDNQYR
-579 ANLDIDMTV
+579 LDLAIDDK
-588 ISNTINTNNLTY
+588 IDLTNKTLN
-600 NIRDGVNYETFFANT
+600 
-615 MHISPRKDLD
+615 M
-625 IRFTDSNN
+625 
-633 NIDFTGKGL
+633 
-642 SIYGT
+642 YGT
-647 YLFKK
+647 YIFKK

>member
-1 MGNFRRDAKGY
+1 MGNFRRDTKGY

-34 NLVLKIIDE
+34 NIVLKIIDE

-140 VVTEVK
+140 VVTEVT

-167 DVYSKIQTEIDRATS
+167 DVYAKIQAEIDRATS

-216 KSAETQLQNNI
+216 TSAETQLQNNI

-251 AEQAEQQITNAVNTE
+251 AEQAEQQITGAVNTE
-266 VQNRTA
+266 VQNRIA

-286 AITENMT
+286 SIRTDMT
-293 NLVNTEKDRAIAAET
+293 NLVDTEKDRAIAAE
-308 SITTNMTNLVN
+308 N
-319 TEKDRAIAAE
+319 
-329 TSITT
+329 
-334 NMTNLVNTEKD
+334 
-345 RAIAA
+345 
-350 ETSITEDMTNL
+350 SITEDMTNL
-361 IETEKDRAIAAEE
+361 VETEKDRAIAAEG

-411 EITGIPAT
+411 EITTISAT
-419 NSIAFKSANGDILA
+419 DSIAFKGANGDVLA
-433 VKTKV
+433 
-438 PTSPT
+438 
-443 DAVSKAYLDNE
+443 
-454 VELIN
+454 
-459 NSLDEKQ
+459 
-466 DKIGK
+466 
-471 VNIVSPSSIKVTEV
+471 
-485 PVSEDIGFLGTDGN
+485 
-499 LLNVKTGTPS
+499 VKTGTPS
-509 ANDDSTT
+509 DNDDSTN
-516 KKYVDDTITSATKL
+516 KKYVDDTISNSTTLTWKNAVLKFYERPSSTEVANL
-530 NWKDATLIFYK
+530 NI
-541 NDGSEVSQKPIKYAE
+541 EYAE
-556 DNNFIYVSFNIG
+556 DANFVYIYLSGSISNCKVLYAEADLDITPFATQSYSSPITYYVYDVTLSDTSFTTSNNIINTTYTISIG
-568 INNLSIQRAYC
+568 INGA
-579 ANLDIDMTV
+579 LDL
-588 ISNTINTNNLTY
+588 TNKSM
-600 NIRDGVNYETFFANT
+600 R
-615 MHISPRKDLD
+615 
-625 IRFTDSNN
+625 
-633 NIDFTGKGL
+633 
-642 SIYGT
+642 IYGT

>member
-1 MGNFRRDAKGY
+1 MGNFRRDTKGY

-34 NLVLKIIDE
+34 NIVLKIIDE

-140 VVTEVK
+140 VVTSVE

-167 DVYSKIQTEIDRATS
+167 DVYAKIQAEIDRATS

-203 ALDDKI
+203 ALDSKI
-209 EAETQRA
+209 EAETERA
-216 KSAETQLQNNI
+216 VDAEAQLQNNI
-227 TAETNRAT
+227 SAETNRAT

-246 AEQQR
+246 AEQHR

-286 AITENMT
+286 AIT
-293 NLVNTEKDRAIAAET
+293 
-308 SITTNMTNLVN
+308 TNMTNLVN

-329 TSITT
+329 ASITE

-361 IETEKDRAIAAEE
+361 VETEKDRAIAAEE

-394 DGKQDKIGAVQG
+394 DAKQDKIGAVQG

-419 NSIAFKSANGDILA
+419 NSIAFKGTNGDILA
-433 VKTKV
+433 VKTKI
-438 PTSPT
+438 PTNPN
-443 DAVSKAYLDNE
+443 DAVPKASLDTE

-466 DKIGK
+466 DKIGTVQTYGTSRMDIK
-471 VNIVSPSSIKVTEV
+471 EIPATSSIGFVGSNGQILKVRV
-485 PVSEDIGFLGTDGN
+485 AGPVDINDA
-499 LLNVKTGTPS
+499 
-509 ANDDSTT
+509 AN
-516 KKYVDDTITSATKL
+516 KQYVDGSIANATTL
-530 NWKDATLIFYK
+530 NWKSATINFFDNTSSK
-541 NDGSEVSQKPIKYAE
+541 VKEDTIKYAE
-556 DNNFIYVSFNIG
+556 NADFIYISLNSFLQNVFVQKAVAVLELSYIFPSEYSSISTYPLAYQIIDSEYTVSFAISCFIRGDKTFNIEFTLTNSQ
-568 INNLSIQRAYC
+568 IDLS
-579 ANLDIDMTV
+579 NKSMKV
-588 ISNTINTNNLTY
+588 N
-600 NIRDGVNYETFFANT
+600 GVY
-615 MHISPRKDLD
+615 M
-625 IRFTDSNN
+625 
-633 NIDFTGKGL
+633 
-642 SIYGT
+642 
-647 YLFKK
+647 FKK

>member
-1 MGNFRRDAKGY
+1 MGNFRRDTKGY

-34 NLVLKIIDE
+34 NIVLKIIDE

-140 VVTEVK
+140 VVTSVE

-167 DVYSKIQTEIDRATS
+167 DVYSKIQAEIDRATS
-182 AEETLDKKIEDET
+182 AEKTLDEKIENET
-195 DRAETSES
+195 DRAEASES
-203 ALDDKI
+203 ALDSKI

-216 KSAETQLQNNI
+216 TSAETQLQNNI

-266 VQNRTA
+266 
-272 AVTEERERAIAAEN
+272 
-286 AITENMT
+286 
-293 NLVNTEKDRAIAAET
+293 KDRAIAAEN
-308 SITTNMTNLVN
+308 SIRTDMTNLV
-319 TEKDRAIAAE
+319 D
-329 TSITT
+329 
-334 NMTNLVNTEKD
+334 
-345 RAIAA
+345 
-350 ETSITEDMTNL
+350 
-361 IETEKDRAIAAEE
+361 TEKDRAIAAEE

-394 DGKQDKIGAVQG
+394 DGKQDKIGEVQG
-406 NATDM
+406 NSTDM

-419 NSIAFKSANGDILA
+419 NSIAFKGENDDFLA
-433 VKTKV
+433 IKTKN

-443 DAVSKAYLDNE
+443 DAVTKAWLDTE
-454 VELIN
+454 VELITNSIDELDTKITDEISRATQVEN
-459 NSLDEKQ
+459 NIKEDVNGTLLTDFPVTAKNYS
-466 DKIGK
+466 GSSVAVTAK
-471 VNIVSPSSIKVTEV
+471 VNVLKFNTFALIQVQCRSTDRSSNFNEINVDLSSLSPSLTKNAAFGSAGYMEV
-485 PVSEDIGFLGTDGN
+485 NVNTSNATYHSWPVQLLTTNVLRIGSSLLSGYKLG
-499 LLNVKTGTPS
+499 
-509 ANDDSTT
+509 
-516 KKYVDDTITSATKL
+516 
-530 NWKDATLIFYK
+530 DAT
-541 NDGSEVSQKPIKYAE
+541 VYATA
-556 DNNFIYVSFNIG
+556 I
-568 INNLSIQRAYC
+568 L
-579 ANLDIDMTV
+579 
-588 ISNTINTNNLTY
+588 
-600 NIRDGVNYETFFANT
+600 FF
-615 MHISPRKDLD
+615 
-625 IRFTDSNN
+625 
-633 NIDFTGKGL
+633 
-642 SIYGT
+642 
-647 YLFKK
+647 

>member
-1 MGNFRRDAKGY
+1 MGNFCRDTRGY

-34 NLVLKIIDE
+34 NVVLKIIDE

-118 YVSTQYMPKDELTL
+118 YISTQYMPKDELTL

-140 VVTEVK
+140 VVTSVE

-167 DVYSKIQTEIDRATS
+167 DVYAKIKAEIDRATS

-216 KSAETQLQNNI
+216 TNAETQLQNKI

-251 AEQAEQQITNAVNTE
+251 AEQAEQQITNSVNTE

-272 AVTEERERAIAAEN
+272 AVTEERERAVAAEN
-286 AITENMT
+286 SIRTDMT
-293 NLVNTEKDRAIAAET
+293 NLVD
-308 SITTNMTNLVN
+308 
-319 TEKDRAIAAE
+319 
-329 TSITT
+329 
-334 NMTNLVNTEKD
+334 
-345 RAIAA
+345 
-350 ETSITEDMTNL
+350 
-361 IETEKDRAIAAEE
+361 TEKDRAIAAEE

-394 DGKQDKIGAVQG
+394 DAKQDKIGAVQG
-406 NATDM
+406 NDTDM

-419 NSIAFKSANGDILA
+419 DSIAFKGQN
-433 VKTKV
+433 
-438 PTSPT
+438 
-443 DAVSKAYLDNE
+443 
-454 VELIN
+454 
-459 NSLDEKQ
+459 
-466 DKIGK
+466 
-471 VNIVSPSSIKVTEV
+471 SSILK
-485 PVSEDIGFLGTDGN
+485 
-499 LLNVKTGTPS
+499 VKTGTS
-509 ANDDSTT
+509 VDDDDAIPKKQFVDSNKALTTLITNETNRATQKENELNTKITNETNRATQAEGTIQSNVDTLETKVEKIENSTT
-516 KKYVDDTITSATKL
+516 LT
-530 NWKDATLIFYK
+530 WKDATLTFH
-541 NDGSEVSQKPIKYAE
+541 NASNSEVGTSDIDWAE
-556 DNNFIYVSFNIG
+556 DNNFIYVHFALGVSNCQVKDATAPLDGVSITDLLSTSVVSYVIAGAG
-568 INNLSIQRAYC
+568 INSTVSFALNCSIT
-579 ANLDIDMTV
+579 ANGTLTVIFLDEGDIDL
-588 ISNTINTNNLTY
+588 TNKNM
-600 NIRDGVNYETFFANT
+600 IIEG
-615 MHISPRKDLD
+615 
-625 IRFTDSNN
+625 
-633 NIDFTGKGL
+633 
-642 SIYGT
+642 IYI
-647 YLFKK
+647 FKK

>member
-1 MGNFRRDAKGY
+1 MGNFRRDTKGY

-34 NLVLKIIDE
+34 NIVLKIIDE

-140 VVTEVK
+140 VVTSVE

-167 DVYSKIQTEIDRATS
+167 DVYAKIQAEIDRATS

-216 KSAETQLQNNI
+216 TSAETQLQNNI

-235 AKENELSAAIT
+235 AKENALSAAIT
-246 AEQQR
+246 AEQHR

-293 NLVNTEKDRAIAAET
+293 NLVNTEKDRAIAAEA
-308 SITTNMTNLVN
+308 SIT
-319 TEKDRAIAAE
+319 E
-329 TSITT
+329 

-361 IETEKDRAIAAEE
+361 VDTEKDRAIAAEE

-394 DGKQDKIGAVQG
+394 DAKQDKIGAVQG

-419 NSIAFKSANGDILA
+419 NSIAFKGANGDVLA
-433 VKTKV
+433 VKTKI

-443 DAVSKAYLDNE
+443 DAVPKASLDVE

-459 NSLDEKQ
+459 NSIDELNT
-466 DKIGK
+466 KITNEISRAVGVENDIKEDVNGTLLTEFPVTAKNYSGSSVAVTAK
-471 VNIVSPSSIKVTEV
+471 VNVLKFNTFALIQVQCKSTDRSSNFNEINVDLSSLSPSLTKNAAFGSAGYIYSSGELTEV
-485 PVSEDIGFLGTDGN
+485 KYYSWPVQLLTTGVLRIGSSILSGYKLG
-499 LLNVKTGTPS
+499 
-509 ANDDSTT
+509 
-516 KKYVDDTITSATKL
+516 
-530 NWKDATLIFYK
+530 DATVFATAIL
-541 NDGSEVSQKPIKYAE
+541 
-556 DNNFIYVSFNIG
+556 
-568 INNLSIQRAYC
+568 
-579 ANLDIDMTV
+579 
-588 ISNTINTNNLTY
+588 
-600 NIRDGVNYETFFANT
+600 FF
-615 MHISPRKDLD
+615 
-625 IRFTDSNN
+625 
-633 NIDFTGKGL
+633 
-642 SIYGT
+642 
-647 YLFKK
+647 

>member
-1 MGNFRRDAKGY
+1 MGNFRRDTKGY

-34 NLVLKIIDE
+34 NVVLKIIDE

-140 VVTEVK
+140 IVTSVE

-167 DVYSKIQTEIDRATS
+167 DVYTKIQAEIDRATS

-195 DRAETSES
+195 NRAETSES

-216 KSAETQLQNNI
+216 TSAETQLQNNI

-251 AEQAEQQITNAVNTE
+251 AEQAEQQITNAINTE

-293 NLVNTEKDRAIAAET
+293 NLVNTEKDRAIAAEN
-308 SITTNMTNLVN
+308 SIRTDMTNLV
-319 TEKDRAIAAE
+319 D
-329 TSITT
+329 
-334 NMTNLVNTEKD
+334 TEKD

-361 IETEKDRAIAAEE
+361 VETEKDRAIAAEG

-394 DGKQDKIGAVQG
+394 DAKQDKIGDVQG

-419 NSIAFKSANGDILA
+419 NSIAFKGENGDFLA
-433 VKTKV
+433 IKTKN
-438 PTSPT
+438 PTSSN
-443 DAVSKAYLDNE
+443 DAVSKA
-454 VELIN
+454 
-459 NSLDEKQ
+459 SLDDEVATINSSI
-466 DKIGK
+466 DELNTKITGEISRATQAENDIKEDVNGTLLTDFPVTAKNYSGSSVAVTAK
-471 VNIVSPSSIKVTEV
+471 VNVLKFNTFALIQVQCRSTDRSSNFNEINVDLSSLSPSLTKNVAFGSAGYIYSSGELTEIKYYSWPVQLLTTGVLRIGNSILAGYK
-485 PVSEDIGFLGTDGN
+485 LG
-499 LLNVKTGTPS
+499 
-509 ANDDSTT
+509 
-516 KKYVDDTITSATKL
+516 
-530 NWKDATLIFYK
+530 DATVHATAIL
-541 NDGSEVSQKPIKYAE
+541 
-556 DNNFIYVSFNIG
+556 
-568 INNLSIQRAYC
+568 
-579 ANLDIDMTV
+579 
-588 ISNTINTNNLTY
+588 
-600 NIRDGVNYETFFANT
+600 FF
-615 MHISPRKDLD
+615 
-625 IRFTDSNN
+625 
-633 NIDFTGKGL
+633 
-642 SIYGT
+642 
-647 YLFKK
+647 

>member
-1 MGNFRRDAKGY
+1 MGNFRRDTKGY

-34 NLVLKIIDE
+34 NVVLKIIDE

-167 DVYSKIQTEIDRATS
+167 DVYSKIQAEIDRATS

-293 NLVNTEKDRAIAAET
+293 NLVNTEKDRAMAAEA
-308 SITTNMTNLVN
+308 SITENMTNLVD

-329 TSITT
+329 
-334 NMTNLVNTEKD
+334 N
-345 RAIAA
+345 
-350 ETSITEDMTNL
+350 SITEDMTNL
-361 IETEKDRAIAAEE
+361 VETEKDRAIAAEG

-419 NSIAFKSANGDILA
+419 NSIAFKDANGDILA

-443 DAVSKAYLDNE
+443 DAVSKAYLDTE

-459 NSLDEKQ
+459 NSLDELGA
-466 DKIGK
+466 KITTETSRATQKENELNTKITNEINRATQVENDIKEDVNGTLLTDFPVTATTYSNTDVPVTAK
-471 VNIVSPSSIKVTEV
+471 VHVLKFNTFALIQVSCESKDRSTNFNQIKVDLSSLSPSLTKNVAFGSAGYIEMLVDTVGAKYHSW
-485 PVSEDIGFLGTDGN
+485 PVQLYADKTLRIGNSLLTDYRLG
-499 LLNVKTGTPS
+499 
-509 ANDDSTT
+509 
-516 KKYVDDTITSATKL
+516 
-530 NWKDATLIFYK
+530 DAT
-541 NDGSEVSQKPIKYAE
+541 VYATA
-556 DNNFIYVSFNIG
+556 I
-568 INNLSIQRAYC
+568 L
-579 ANLDIDMTV
+579 
-588 ISNTINTNNLTY
+588 
-600 NIRDGVNYETFFANT
+600 FF
-615 MHISPRKDLD
+615 
-625 IRFTDSNN
+625 
-633 NIDFTGKGL
+633 
-642 SIYGT
+642 
-647 YLFKK
+647 

>member
-1 MGNFRRDAKGY
+1 MGNFCRDTKGY

-34 NLVLKIIDE
+34 NIVLKIIDE

-140 VVTEVK
+140 VVTSVE

-157 AEDAHENRFS
+157 AEDAHKNRFS
-167 DVYSKIQTEIDRATS
+167 DVYAKIQAEIDRATS

-195 DRAETSES
+195 DRAEASES

-216 KSAETQLQNNI
+216 TSAETQLQNNI

-235 AKENELSAAIT
+235 SKENQLSAAIT

-251 AEQAEQQITNAVNTE
+251 AEQAERQITNAVNTE

-272 AVTEERERAIAAEN
+272 AEI
-286 AITENMT
+286 
-293 NLVNTEKDRAIAAET
+293 
-308 SITTNMTNLVN
+308 
-319 TEKDRAIAAE
+319 
-329 TSITT
+329 
-334 NMTNLVNTEKD
+334 
-345 RAIAA
+345 
-350 ETSITEDMTNL
+350 SITEDMTNL
-361 IETEKDRAIAAEE
+361 VDTEKDRAIAAEE

-384 AQLDGVEAKV
+384 EQLDGVETKV
-394 DGKQDKIGAVQG
+394 DAKQDKIGAVQG

-419 NSIAFKSANGDILA
+419 NSIAFKGENGDILA
-433 VKTKV
+433 VKTKA
-438 PTSPT
+438 PASPT
-443 DAVSKAYLDNE
+443 DAVPKALLDTQVN
-454 VELIN
+454 LIT
-459 NSLDEKQ
+459 SSIGQKQ
-466 DKIGK
+466 DKIGA
-471 VNIVSPSSIKVTEV
+471 VQGNATDMEITGIPAIISIAFKSTND
-485 PVSEDIGFLGTDGN
+485 DILV
-499 LLNVKTGTPS
+499 VKTGTPS
-509 ANDDSTT
+509 SIYDSAN
-516 KKYVDDTITSATKL
+516 KKYVDEAIANYANLTWNTQTIYFFA
-530 NWKDATLIFYK
+530 KDNQSTPVASHTIY
-541 NDGSEVSQKPIKYAE
+541 YAE
-556 DNNFIYVSFNIG
+556 DNDFIYLSFDCSITAGIYNASATLSAISTISSTKRIAPISYVVKDSSDIYTSKMTITAELTSAKSLQIKFDNNDVGGEGSNI
-568 INNLSIQRAYC
+568 
-579 ANLDIDMTV
+579 
-588 ISNTINTNNLTY
+588 TIM
-600 NIRDGVNYETFFANT
+600 GV
-615 MHISPRKDLD
+615 
-625 IRFTDSNN
+625 
-633 NIDFTGKGL
+633 
-642 SIYGT
+642 
-647 YLFKK
+647 YLIKKNESTI